1 MAKRKPAVNGP
12 ILRLYIAGNA
22 PNSLRAV
29 ANLKAI
35 CEKHFASSHALE
47 IVDLLKYPRRGQ
59 ADKII
64 VTPTLLKLLPLPVQ
78 RLIGDLSDQH
88 HLLLALAVK

>member
-1 MAKRKPAVNGP
+1 MAKNNLTAESPL
-12 ILRLYIAGNA
+12 LRLYIAGNA

-35 CEKHFASSHALE
+35 CKKHFPSTHALE
-47 IVDLLKYPRRGQ
+47 IVDLLEHPRRGL

-64 VTPTLLKLLPLPVQ
+64 VTPTLLKLLPLPAQ
-78 RLIGDLSDQH
+78 RLIGDLSDTNQ
-88 HLLLALAVK
+88 LLLALTVV